1 MFGKDGLWIVH
12 FAKHSSHALQITRQG
27 LHLVHGLVFCGITGT
42 GKHAI
47 YCWNNSSNGSPS
59 RFGPTDQVSA
69 RGSVTGGGSVIRH
82 GNRTGGALVK
92 AALIKITGS
101 GGGWTKDSSQ
111 AVTASKGGSASNGR
125 TS

>member
-1 MFGKDGLWIVH
+1 M
-12 FAKHSSHALQITRQG
+12 
-27 LHLVHGLVFCGITGT
+27 
-42 GKHAI
+42 
-47 YCWNNSSNGSPS
+47 
-59 RFGPTDQVSA
+59 SA

-101 GGGWTKDSSQ
+101 GRGWTKDSSQ